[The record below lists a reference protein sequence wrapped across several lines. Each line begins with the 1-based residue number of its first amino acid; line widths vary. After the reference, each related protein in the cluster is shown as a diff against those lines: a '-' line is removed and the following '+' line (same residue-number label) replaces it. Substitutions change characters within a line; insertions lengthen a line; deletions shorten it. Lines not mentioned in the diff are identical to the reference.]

1 MKAFLQKVWAWIVG
15 HKAIAIAVAAVVV
28 VGSTCAIVLPTALH
42 KHTYSTEW
50 TADATNHWHKATCKH
65 TEEKSDVAAHTYDN
79 ACDVDCNVCG
89 YERTAGAHE
98 YDNACDVNCNIC
110 GDERVVGAH
119 EYDDNCDVDCNEC
132 GATREITHDHAT
144 TLTAGEETHWYECS
158 VCGDKKDE
166 EEHEFDQEIVATE
179 YLKEA
184 ATDTTKAQYY
194 MSCVCGAKSD
204 TEYFEADKLPA
215 DLRVIGDVSKTYD
228 GTPINEPEIDF
239 EGLGG
244 EGFEYYRG
252 TEKLTGR
259 PKDAGTYKVVIT
271 IGETET
277 HASDRIEFEVTIAKV
292 VLSNLT
298 YKFTYDGDSYQQA
311 YLTSADHSGIVGSD
325 EIRLEVLFVDE
336 RAGANVLTSDPELLP
351 SLEEGNYELDLET
364 FSASIEKKV
373 ISNLSFEH
381 VYDGD
386 IAFHTRALTEED
398 GIVEADLALG
408 IFITI
413 EFNDKD
419 VNSTVKK
426 SYLNISGNVEAL
438 ENYELDQDTITATIT
453 PKKLENVV
461 VYPEYNGTSS
471 WEVEVDHAGVYA
483 GDEVMIYLTGSDKVV
498 GEYTKE
504 NRKLGGASLF
514 GAHADNYVVD
524 IEDVTV
530 IVQQKELNLE
540 IYLEYNGGYVPTVTL
555 TEEHGV
561 VGSDDIKLDF
571 ADWHSG
577 DYEVGPVYK
586 LTSKLTEPPAGDNTY
601 VGITLTGEG
610 LENYK
615 LVYSETDEN
624 RCGTLMITPY
634 EVSFPY
640 NRFTVVQ
647 KVDGTNV
654 IVYEGQ
660 ASNGY
665 YINED
670 YVIKVPLLDLDG
682 NPITEI
688 GTYTNEN
695 AMLGNPEFFKDNGG
709 VYEPTLNLKV
719 PDSFYT
725 NYPFEITLLDNR
737 TLYMQLFTN
746 VGEEVDEDTVKY
758 RGYVVQGALS
768 VGDEI
773 TTYVSGMESASKTMT
788 ISKLEV
794 EGEEV
799 DCVNGEGEVIFFV
812 ENGSVMLA
820 PSASWGIVATHSN
833 EELLKS
839 KVLFINMQYTPDTL
853 AASLAFTGQCSIRF
867 VNQREYLQFSSGTM
881 ANEVIGDEDGL
892 AADESGYVKLIFPKD
907 IYYVEGL
914 EIYICPNAETTQV
927 RIIGTATI
935 VAPEK
940 AYKSGSNMMT
950 DDIDLVANQPIIIKL
965 TNEFDTNISQF
976 TFNGNA
982 AQLHVNTNYVVALYS
997 EDGIE
1002 DSAVTYDTSS
1012 HTFEYADTT
1021 TFKLAA
1027 GETCYIILIPEGDVE
1042 DFYMSVR

>member
-98 YDNACDVNCNIC
+98 YENACDVNCNIC

-158 VCGDKKDE
+158 VCGDRKDE
-166 EEHEFDQEIVATE
+166 EEHEFDQEVVATE

-194 MSCVCGAKSD
+194 MSCVCGKASD

-215 DLRVIGDVSKTYD
+215 NLRVIGDVSKTYD

-471 WEVEVDHAGVYA
+471 WEVEVDHTGVYA

-530 IVQQKELNLE
+530 IVEQKELNLE

-586 LTSKLTEPPAGDNTY
+586 LTDKLTEAPAGDNTY
-601 VGITLTGEG
+601 VGITLSGEG

-640 NRFTVVQ
+640 NKFTVVQ

-695 AMLGNPEFFKDNGG
+695 AMLGNPEFFKENGG

-737 TLYMQLFTN
+737 TLYMQLYTN

-773 TTYVSGMESASKTMT
+773 TTYVFGMESASKTMT

-799 DCVNGEGEVIFFV
+799 DRVNGEGEVIFFV
-812 ENGSVMLA
+812 ENGSAMLA

-853 AASLAFTGQCSIRF
+853 AGSLAFTGQCSIRF

-892 AADESGYVKLIFPKD
+892 AADESGYVKLICSKD

-940 AYKSGSNMMT
+940 AYKSESAMLVDGV
-950 DDIDLVANQPIIIKL
+950 DLVANQPIIIEI
-965 TNEFDTNISQF
+965 TNEFDEDIYRFSF
-976 TFNGNA
+976 LGDM
-982 AQLHVNTNYVVALYS
+982 AQLQAKTNYEIALYS
-997 EDGIE
+997 ATGVKNIE
-1002 DSAVTYDTSS
+1002 VTYDSS
-1012 HTFEYADTT
+1012 QYTFDYSDATE
-1021 TFKLAA
+1021 FKLAK
-1027 GETCYIILIPEGDVE
+1027 GETCYIVIIPEESVE
-1042 DFYMSVR
+1042 DFEMRAY